1 MKSIQLLAAALF
13 AAASV
18 MGQTPTKPSPTEKG
32 VQKPSAS
39 PTLNVI
45 TVQGCF
51 TDSGELQFNSTPRF
65 NSESSCVQD
74 ICFKGGFEVAGTTGG
89 NKCFC
94 GHKYPPKI
102 ALTDDKNCNIGCA
115 GFDLQACGGFGTWTI
130 YNTGLAVVV
139 DTSGEETINKG
150 GGGGSGTST
159 AVKTVTGA
167 PVVVTAPPAESSGGT
182 NVGAIAG
189 GVVVGVL
196 AIAGAI
202 GGMFFYMRRKR
213 NREIEEEHH
222 RNAQV
227 NSFISGKGS
236 SSGGSITDAR
246 LDPVMAQRRMSD
258 GSIADNHDYS
268 RKILR
273 VRCPQAISSR
283 FVLTNHRSPM
293 HDRHPPIDDGKRLAC
308 ILLNISI
315 LGVGGCLQLVTR
327 SITRRT

>member
-1 MKSIQLLAAALF
+1 MKTIQLLAAALF

-18 MGQTPTKPSPTEKG
+18 MGQTATKPTQTEKG
-32 VQKPSAS
+32 VQKPSAA

-51 TDSGELQFNSTPRF
+51 TDPGDLKLNSTPKF

-74 ICFKGGFEVAGTTGG
+74 ICFKNGFEVAGTTGG
-89 NKCFC
+89 NQCFC

-102 ALTDDKNCNIGCA
+102 ALTDDKKCNIGCA
-115 GFDLQACGGFGTWTI
+115 GFDLQACGGIGTWTI
-130 YNTGLAVVV
+130 YNTGLSVVV
-139 DTSGEETINKG
+139 DTSGEESINKG
-150 GGGGSGTST
+150 GGGSGTT
-159 AVKTVTGA
+159 PAVKTVTGA
-167 PVVVTAPPAESSGGT
+167 PVVVTEKPETSSGGP

-196 AIAGAI
+196 VIAGAI

-222 RNAQV
+222 RNAAV
-227 NSFISGKGS
+227 NSFISGKTG

-273 VRCPQAISSR
+273 V
-283 FVLTNHRSPM
+283 TN
-293 HDRHPPIDDGKRLAC
+293 A
-308 ILLNISI
+308 
-315 LGVGGCLQLVTR
+315 
-327 SITRRT
+327 